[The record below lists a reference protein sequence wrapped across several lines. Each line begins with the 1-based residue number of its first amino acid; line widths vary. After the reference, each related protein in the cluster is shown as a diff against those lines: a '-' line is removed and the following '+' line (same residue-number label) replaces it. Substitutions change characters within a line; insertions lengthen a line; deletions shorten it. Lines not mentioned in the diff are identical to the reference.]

1 MARTGIAIVTNAHAA
16 DQRSML
22 GYGELLLEA
31 ARAID
36 PSAVEMRASSEL
48 SNRLPSALSSGRARK
63 AVRDVERFLLTPA
76 SLLGRA
82 AEICHVADPGNVTY
96 LDVIR
101 HRVSVVTVHDVIPYL
116 CLAGKLDGFRPSLTG
131 RWVMRRILGRLERS
145 DCIVCVSER
154 TRQDLLQLARLDE
167 ARVVTIP
174 NAVFQP
180 MTPASVECCASVRS
194 EYRLPADARLVLH
207 VGRNF
212 YKNRKAV
219 LEIFAQIYE
228 VHDDVH
234 LVLVGALSPDLIAM
248 SEKLRVASRVHVL
261 GRVAANRMAALYTTS
276 ALLLFPSLYEGFGYP
291 VLEAQLCGTPVVCSN
306 GGSLA
311 EVAGTGAR
319 VFQADDVDGM
329 VDATLAL
336 LDDPAAAADLVVR
349 GKANS
354 ERFAR
359 AHWFQAHH
367 KLYQGLA

>member
-1 MARTGIAIVTNAHAA
+1 
-16 DQRSML
+16 ML

-36 PSAVEMRASSEL
+36 PSAVEMRASSAL
-48 SNRLPSALSSGRARK
+48 SNRLPSALSSGRAGK

-219 LEIFAQIYE
+219 LEIFARIAAARN
-228 VHDDVH
+228 DVR
-234 LVLVGALSPDLIAM
+234 LVLIGALSPDLVAL
-248 SEKLRVASRVHVL
+248 SEQLGIGSRVHVL
-261 GRVAANRMAALYTTS
+261 SQVASDRIAALYTTS

-291 VLEAQLCGTPVVCSN
+291 VLEAQLCGAPVICSDA
-306 GGSLA
+306 GSLV
-311 EVAGTGAR
+311 EVAGAGAR
-319 VFQADDVDGM
+319 VFAPEDCDGM
-329 VDATLAL
+329 TEAAL
-336 LDDPAAAADLVVR
+336 EILDYPVAAADLVAR
-349 GKANS
+349 GRENA
-354 ERFAR
+354 ERYTRGRWFA
-359 AHWFQAHH
+359 AHH
-367 KLYQGLA
+367 ALYRELA